1 MMGRPKCE
9 IYRVAP
15 QFVVPDVV
23 KSAEYYR
30 DKLGFEI
37 LGYFLDPPVFAIV
50 RRDGAEIHFGR
61 SDRGDVNLNESVRKG
76 LGTDVYIFVSDVIAL
91 YDELRSRGANV
102 VEGPVERPYDR
113 TEITV
118 VDENG
123 YQIVFGE

>member
-1 MMGRPKCE
+1 MNSSRCE
-9 IYRVAP
+9 LYRLAP

-23 KSAEYYR
+23 RSAEYYR
-30 DKLGFEI
+30 DKFSFEI

-61 SDRGDVNLNESVRKG
+61 SDKGEVNVNDAVRRG
-76 LGTDVYIFVSDVIAL
+76 LGTDAYIFVSDIQSL
-91 YDELRSRGANV
+91 FEELSASGANII
-102 VEGPVERPYDR
+102 EGPIKRPYDR

-118 VDENG
+118 KDEDG

>member
-1 MMGRPKCE
+1 MSRKICE
-9 IYRVAP
+9 FSRLAP
-15 QFVVPDVV
+15 QFIVPDVV
-23 KSAEYYR
+23 QAAEYYR
-30 DKLGFEI
+30 DKFGFEI

-50 RRDGAEIHFGR
+50 RRDGAEIHFGK
-61 SDRGDVNLNESVRKG
+61 SDTGKVKVNDSVRKG
-76 LGTDVYIFVSDVIAL
+76 LGTDAYIFISDVVGL
-91 YDELRSRGANV
+91 HDELTRRGANI

>member
-1 MMGRPKCE
+1 MSRARCE
-9 IYRVAP
+9 FRSLAP

-23 KSAEYYR
+23 RTAEYYR
-30 DKLGFEI
+30 DKYGFEI

-50 RRDGAEIHFGR
+50 RRNGVEIHFGK
-61 SDRGDVNLNESVRKG
+61 SDRGEIKVNDSVRKG
-76 LGTDVYIFVSDVIAL
+76 LGTDAYIFISDIIGL
-91 YDELRSRGANV
+91 HEELKTRGANII
-102 VEGPVERPYDR
+102 EGPVERPYDR

>member
-1 MMGRPKCE
+1 MSRPRCE
-9 IYRVAP
+9 FYRLAP

-50 RRDGAEIHFGR
+50 RRDGAEIHLGK
-61 SDRGDVNLNESVRKG
+61 SDSGQVNPNDRVRRG
-76 LGTDVYIFVSDVIAL
+76 LGTDAYIFVSDVIGL
-91 YDELRSRGANV
+91 CDELKANGV
-102 VEGPVERPYDR
+102 NIIEGPVERPYDR

-118 VDENG
+118 LDDDG

>member
-1 MMGRPKCE
+1 MSRPHCE
-9 IYRVAP
+9 FLRIAP

-50 RRDGAEIHFGR
+50 RRDGAEIHLGK
-61 SDRGDVNLNESVRKG
+61 SDKGAVNPNDLVRKR
-76 LGTDVYIFVSDVIAL
+76 LGTDAYIFISDVIGL
-91 YDELRSRGANV
+91 HEELKSRGANIF
-102 VEGPVERPYDR
+102 EGPVERPYGR
-113 TEITV
+113 IELTV
-118 VDENG
+118 IDGDG

>member
-1 MMGRPKCE
+1 MNSKQRCE
-9 IYRVAP
+9 FYRLAP

-23 KSAEYYR
+23 RSAKYYR
-30 DKLGFEI
+30 DKFGFEI

-61 SDRGDVNLNESVRKG
+61 SDKGEVKINDSVRLG
-76 LGTDVYIFVSDVIAL
+76 LGTDAYIFVSDIQAL
-91 YDELRSRGANV
+91 FDELTSSGANI
-102 VEGPVERPYDR
+102 VEGPIKRPYDR

-118 VDENG
+118 KDEDG

>member
-1 MMGRPKCE
+1 MSFSRCE
-9 IYRVAP
+9 FYSLAP

-30 DKLGFEI
+30 DKYGFKI

-50 RRDGAEIHFGR
+50 RRDGAEIHFGK
-61 SDRGDVNLNESVRKG
+61 SDKGEVNLNETVRKG
-76 LGTDVYIFVSDVIAL
+76 LGTDAYIFISDVQNL
-91 YDELRSRGANV
+91 FEELKTSGANI
-102 VEGPVERPYDR
+102 VEGPTERPYDR

-118 VDENG
+118 VDEDG

>member
-1 MMGRPKCE
+1 L
-9 IYRVAP
+9 AP

-30 DKLGFEI
+30 DKYGFKI

-50 RRDGAEIHFGR
+50 RRDGAEIHFGK
-61 SDRGDVNLNESVRKG
+61 SDKGEVNLNETARKG
-76 LGTDVYIFVSDVIAL
+76 LGTDAYIFISDVQNL
-91 YDELRSRGANV
+91 FEELKTSGANI
-102 VEGPVERPYDR
+102 VEGPTERPYDR

-118 VDENG
+118 VDEEG

>member
-1 MMGRPKCE
+1 MTRNKCE
-9 IYRVAP
+9 FYRLAP

-30 DKLGFEI
+30 DKYGFEI

-50 RRDGAEIHFGR
+50 RRDGAEIHFGK
-61 SDRGDVNLNESVRKG
+61 SDTGQVKINNSFRKG
-76 LGTDVYIFVSDVIAL
+76 LGTDAYIFISDVIAL
-91 YDELRSRGANV
+91 HEELKSLGANI
-102 VEGPVERPYDR
+102 VEGPVERPYGR

>member
-1 MMGRPKCE
+1 MDRKPCE
-9 IYRVAP
+9 FYRVAP

-23 KSAEYYR
+23 KAAEYYR
-30 DKLGFEI
+30 DKFGFEI

-50 RRDGAEIHFGR
+50 SRDGVEIHFGK
-61 SDRGDVNLNESVRKG
+61 SDSGEVKINNSVRKG
-76 LGTDVYIFVSDVIAL
+76 LGTDAYIFISDVIGL
-91 YDELRSRGANV
+91 HDELKSRGADI
-102 VEGPVERPYDR
+102 VEGPIERPYDR

>member
-1 MMGRPKCE
+1 MNRKPCE
-9 IYRVAP
+9 FYRAAP

-23 KSAEYYR
+23 KAAEYYR
-30 DKLGFEI
+30 DNFGFEI

-50 RRDGAEIHFGR
+50 SRDGVEIHFGK
-61 SDRGDVNLNESVRKG
+61 SDNGEVKINNSVRKG
-76 LGTDVYIFVSDVIAL
+76 LGTDAYIFISDVIGL
-91 YDELRSRGANV
+91 HEELKSRGADI
-102 VEGPVERPYDR
+102 VEGPIERPYDR

>member
-1 MMGRPKCE
+1 MSRSKCE
-9 IYRVAP
+9 FQSVAP

-50 RRDGAEIHFGR
+50 RRGGTEIHLGT
-61 SDRGDVNLNESVRKG
+61 SDNGSVNLNESVRKG
-76 LGTDVYIFVSDVIAL
+76 LGTDAYVFISDVISL
-91 YDELRSRGANV
+91 NDELTLRGANI
-102 VEGPVERPYDR
+102 VEGPIERPYGRIELSVRD
-113 TEITV
+113 
-118 VDENG
+118 DDG